1 MADVSIDRLTLQI
14 PGFSETDGKR
24 LALAVAE
31 ALEAATL
38 GRETGEVSTLRV
50 DLTAGAGAEP
60 NLLAERI
67 VAEVVRQ
74 VQRLP

>member
-1 MADVSIDRLTLQI
+1 MADMSIDRLTLQI
-14 PGFSETDGKR
+14 PGFSEADGKR

-38 GRETGEVSTLRV
+38 GRETGEANTLRV
-50 DLTAGAGAEP
+50 DLTAGAAAEP
-60 NLLAERI
+60 NVLAERI

-74 VQRLP
+74 IQRLP

>member
-1 MADVSIDRLTLQI
+1 MANVSIDRLTLQV
-14 PGFSETDGKR
+14 PGFSESDGKR

-31 ALEAATL
+31 ALEAASL

-50 DLTAGAGAEP
+50 DLSAGTGAQP
-60 NLLAERI
+60 NVLARRI
-67 VAEVVRQ
+67 VAEIARQ